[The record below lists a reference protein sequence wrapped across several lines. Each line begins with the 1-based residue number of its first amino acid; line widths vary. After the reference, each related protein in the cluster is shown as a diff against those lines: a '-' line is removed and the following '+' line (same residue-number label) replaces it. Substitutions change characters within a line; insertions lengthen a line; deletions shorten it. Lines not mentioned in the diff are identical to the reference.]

1 MNKLLSML
9 VAAVAL
15 GSFSGKALAQNQ
27 PTVID
32 SGEDSDSWKAF
43 TKDSLTVL
51 MDIHPVKLQGK
62 WLQIEICFANNS
74 DSTYHFTMEE
84 ASIECEKGRIP
95 FLTEERFS
103 KKVRHRKWW
112 KNFGAT
118 SAVLVADVAVQI
130 GTHRAFDTGKRWSFG
145 RELGYGLTSMAI
157 DLAANGAIWGISN
170 TYGRTLSKLNQEN
183 VGYLHDMTIKPR
195 TVVQGHVITKA
206 VKNAGEI
213 TVNLPING
221 QIFVFPWGILPD
233 KYIIPTEHE

>member
-15 GSFSGKALAQNQ
+15 GSFSGNALAQNQ

-183 VGYLHDMTIKPR
+183 VGYLHDITIKPR

>member
-118 SAVLVADVAVQI
+118 SAVLVADVAVQV
-130 GTHRAFDTGKRWSFG
+130 GTRIAFDTGKRWSFG

-183 VGYLHDMTIKPR
+183 VGYLHDITIKPR

>member
-15 GSFSGKALAQNQ
+15 GSFSGNALAQNQ

-130 GTHRAFDTGKRWSFG
+130 GTHRAFDTGKHWSFG

-183 VGYLHDMTIKPR
+183 VGYLHDITIKPR
-195 TVVQGHVITKA
+195 TVVQGHVITKTA
-206 VKNAGEI
+206 KNAGEI
-213 TVNLPING
+213 TVNLPISG

>member
-74 DSTYHFTMEE
+74 DSTYRFTMED

-130 GTHRAFDTGKRWSFG
+130 GTHRAFDTGKHWSFG

-183 VGYLHDMTIKPR
+183 VGYLHDITIKPR
-195 TVVQGHVITKA
+195 TVVQGHVITKTA
-206 VKNAGEI
+206 KNAGEI
-213 TVNLPING
+213 TVNLPITFLQSMNKRG
-221 QIFVFPWGILPD
+221 
-233 KYIIPTEHE
+233 

>member
-1 MNKLLSML
+1 ML

-130 GTHRAFDTGKRWSFG
+130 GTHRAFDTGKHWSFG
-145 RELGYGLTSMAI
+145 RELGYGLTSLAI

-183 VGYLHDMTIKPR
+183 VGYLHDITIKPR

-221 QIFVFPWGILPD
+221 QIFVFPWGNLPD
-233 KYIIPTEHE
+233 KYIVPTENE

>member
-15 GSFSGKALAQNQ
+15 GSFSGNALAQNQ

-118 SAVLVADVAVQI
+118 SAVLVADVAVQV
-130 GTHRAFDTGKRWSFG
+130 GTRIAFDTGKRWSFG

-183 VGYLHDMTIKPR
+183 VGYLHDITIKPR

-221 QIFVFPWGILPD
+221 QIFVFTWGILPD
-233 KYIIPTEHE
+233 KYIVPTENE

>member
-1 MNKLLSML
+1 MTRLVSLLL
-9 VAAVAL
+9 AAAVL
-15 GSFSGKALAQNQ
+15 FTLSGNALAQNQ
-27 PTVID
+27 PTDINPL
-32 SGEDSDSWKAF
+32 EDSDSWKAF
-43 TKDSLTVL
+43 TK
-51 MDIHPVKLQGK
+51 
-62 WLQIEICFANNS
+62 LQIEICFANNS
-74 DSTYHFTMEE
+74 DSTYRFTMED

-95 FLTEERFS
+95 FLSEELFS

-112 KNFGAT
+112 KNFGAA
-118 SAVLVADVAVQI
+118 SAVLVADVAVQV
-130 GTHRAFDTGKRWSFG
+130 GTRRAFDTGKHWSFG
-145 RELGYGLTSMAI
+145 RELGYGLTSLAI

-183 VGYLHDMTIKPR
+183 VGYLHDITIKPR

-221 QIFVFPWGILPD
+221 QIFVFPWGNLPD

>member
-130 GTHRAFDTGKRWSFG
+130 GTHRAFDTGKHWSFG

-195 TVVQGHVITKA
+195 TVVQGHVITKTA
-206 VKNAGEI
+206 KNAGEI

-221 QIFVFPWGILPD
+221 QIFVFPWGNLPD
-233 KYIIPTEHE
+233 KYIVPTENE

>member
-1 MNKLLSML
+1 ML

-130 GTHRAFDTGKRWSFG
+130 GTHRAFDTGKHWSFG

-183 VGYLHDMTIKPR
+183 VGYLHDITIKPR
-195 TVVQGHVITKA
+195 TVVQGHVITKTA
-206 VKNAGEI
+206 KNAGEI

-221 QIFVFPWGILPD
+221 QIFVFPWGNLPD
-233 KYIIPTEHE
+233 KYIVPTENE

>member
-130 GTHRAFDTGKRWSFG
+130 GTHRAFDTGKHWSFG

-183 VGYLHDMTIKPR
+183 VGYLHDITIKPR
-195 TVVQGHVITKA
+195 TVVQGHVITKTA
-206 VKNAGEI
+206 KNAGEI

-221 QIFVFPWGILPD
+221 QIFVFPWGNLPD
-233 KYIIPTEHE
+233 KYIVPTENE

>member
-130 GTHRAFDTGKRWSFG
+130 GTHRAFDTGKHWSFG
-145 RELGYGLTSMAI
+145 RELGYGLTSLAI

-183 VGYLHDMTIKPR
+183 VGYLHDITIKPR

-221 QIFVFPWGILPD
+221 QIFVFPWGNLPD
-233 KYIIPTEHE
+233 KYIVPTENE

>member
-130 GTHRAFDTGKRWSFG
+130 GTHRAFDTGERWSFG

-183 VGYLHDMTIKPR
+183 VGYLHDITIKPR

>member
-1 MNKLLSML
+1 
-9 VAAVAL
+9 
-15 GSFSGKALAQNQ
+15 
-27 PTVID
+27 
-32 SGEDSDSWKAF
+32 
-43 TKDSLTVL
+43 
-51 MDIHPVKLQGK
+51 
-62 WLQIEICFANNS
+62 
-74 DSTYHFTMEE
+74 MEE

-130 GTHRAFDTGKRWSFG
+130 GTHRAFDTGKHWSFG
-145 RELGYGLTSMAI
+145 RELGYGLTSLAI

-183 VGYLHDMTIKPR
+183 VGYLHDITIKPR

-221 QIFVFPWGILPD
+221 QIFVFPWGNLPD

>member
-118 SAVLVADVAVQI
+118 SAVLVADVAVQV
-130 GTHRAFDTGKRWSFG
+130 GTRIAFDTGKRWSFG

-195 TVVQGHVITKA
+195 TVVQGHVITKTA
-206 VKNAGEI
+206 KNAGEI

>member
-1 MNKLLSML
+1 ML

-130 GTHRAFDTGKRWSFG
+130 GTHRAFDTGKHWSFG

-233 KYIIPTEHE
+233 KYIIPTENE

>member
-74 DSTYHFTMEE
+74 DSTYRFTMED

-130 GTHRAFDTGKRWSFG
+130 GTHRAFDTGKHWSFG

-183 VGYLHDMTIKPR
+183 VGYLHDITIKPR
-195 TVVQGHVITKA
+195 TVVQGHVITKTA
-206 VKNAGEI
+206 KNAGEI
-213 TVNLPING
+213 TVNLPISG

>member
-118 SAVLVADVAVQI
+118 SAVLVADVAVQV
-130 GTHRAFDTGKRWSFG
+130 GTRIAFDTGKRWSFG

-183 VGYLHDMTIKPR
+183 VGYLHDITIKPR
-195 TVVQGHVITKA
+195 TVVQGHVITKTA
-206 VKNAGEI
+206 KNAGEI

>member
-51 MDIHPVKLQGK
+51 MDIHPIKLQGK

-74 DSTYHFTMEE
+74 DSTYRFTMED

-95 FLTEERFS
+95 FLSEELFS

-112 KNFGAT
+112 KNFGAA
-118 SAVLVADVAVQI
+118 SAVLVADVAVQV

-145 RELGYGLTSMAI
+145 RELGYGLTSLAI

-183 VGYLHDMTIKPR
+183 VGYLHDITIKPR

>member
-74 DSTYHFTMEE
+74 DSTYRFTMED

-130 GTHRAFDTGKRWSFG
+130 GTHRAFDTGKHWSFG
-145 RELGYGLTSMAI
+145 RELGYGLTSLAI

-233 KYIIPTEHE
+233 KYIIPTENE

>member
-130 GTHRAFDTGKRWSFG
+130 GTHRAFDTGKHWSFG

-183 VGYLHDMTIKPR
+183 VGYLHDITIKPR
-195 TVVQGHVITKA
+195 TVVQGHVITKTA
-206 VKNAGEI
+206 KNAGEI
-213 TVNLPING
+213 TVNLPISG